1 MHILDVPYSKSKD
14 LIHQNLMGYVE
25 KLALLQED
33 WDGYGACAI
42 DKSVVDNTVFI
53 FQKIPNALLEIVG
66 EEGILP
72 TPNGTITIEWHKGS
86 NELML
91 EVGEK
96 FSTYYIQNNS
106 ITQKIEN
113 QFIITNSEQM
123 NTFKR
128 ELKQYFSE

>member
-1 MHILDVPYSKSKD
+1 MQTLDISYSKNKD
-14 LIHQNLMGYVE
+14 LIQRNLMGYVE

-42 DKSVVDNTVFI
+42 DKSIVDNIVFI
-53 FQKIPNALLEIVG
+53 FQKIPNALLEIVD
-66 EEGILP
+66 EDNILP

-106 ITQKIEN
+106 IPQKIEN
-113 QFIITNSEQM
+113 QFIISDIKQM
-123 NTFKR
+123 DTFKR
-128 ELKQYFSE
+128 ELKKYFSD